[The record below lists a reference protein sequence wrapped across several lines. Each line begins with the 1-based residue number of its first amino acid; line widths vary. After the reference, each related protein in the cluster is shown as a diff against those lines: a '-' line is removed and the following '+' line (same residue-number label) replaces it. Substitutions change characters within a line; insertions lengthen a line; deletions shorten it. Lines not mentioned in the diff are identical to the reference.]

1 MPPVTVSTSLSGSAF
16 SHLMIGFQTIE
27 TPVGIQQQL
36 LAILN
41 ILDFIARSGEMIT
54 ITICTLDLHVT
65 GRESS
70 SCGTRISR

>member
-1 MPPVTVSTSLSGSAF
+1 
-16 SHLMIGFQTIE
+16 MIGFQTIE
-27 TPVGIQQQL
+27 ALVGIQQQF

-41 ILDFIARSGEMIT
+41 ILNFIAQTGEMIT

-70 SCGTRISR
+70 SCGTRISG